1 MLRTFSSLPLAARM
15 IDGFKRFAPRGEP
28 EGARPAS
35 DKIFASPFGNAFPL
49 QRK

>member
-35 DKIFASPFGNAFPL
+35 VKMFASPSVDAFPL
-49 QRK
+49 QRE